1 MASDLANYILKLQG
15 QLGGVGGYDSS
26 LAAAIQRALY
36 NKSDLDRSYQ
46 STVDEAGISYDEAAR
61 SLLDQREDA
70 YADNDGAF
78 SSNGLLRSGIYAK
91 AQGDVGEAYQ
101 QSITAAAKQRMA
113 ALRSAEDGRLS
124 AYNSLIGDLGFAESD
139 ATNRAAEAAKQREM
153 QRIQTQQANALLA
166 IQRQGVANQKSIAQQ
181 QLDLYR
187 NSLNKAGQVT
197 PSTGIM
203 PGANQL
209 TPQQKAMDYLKTV
222 ANNPNNHK
230 AKGKNF
236 FTDAF
241 GTFLNPKKSNGVN
254 QSAVNKLKPTLPGY
268 IPNGGN

>member
-1 MASDLANYILKLQG
+1 MASNLANYILKLQG
-15 QLGGVGGYDSS
+15 RLGGVGGYDSS

-113 ALRSAEDGRLS
+113 ALRNAEDSRLS
-124 AYNSLIGDLGFAESD
+124 AYNSIIGDLGFAESD
-139 ATNRAAEAAKQREM
+139 ATNRAAEAAKQREL
-153 QRIQTQQANALLA
+153 QQIQTQQANALLD
-166 IQRQGVANQKSIAQQ
+166 IQRQSAANQQSLAQQ
-181 QLDLYR
+181 QLNLYR

-197 PSTGIM
+197 PKSK
-203 PGANQL
+203 PV
-209 TPQQKAMDYLKTV
+209 TPTRNFWEEAFNKAGV
-222 ANNPNNHK
+222 
-230 AKGKNF
+230 KNF
-236 FTDAF
+236 GFPVTV
-241 GTFLNPKKSNGVN
+241 PKPKSNVMYDLKSHRNPGVA
-254 QSAVNKLKPTLPGY
+254 SKPKTNPLPQMPGY
-268 IPNGGN
+268 IPPNYKYGN